1 MNGDWKYVYIKQGIS
16 LLIHISHVNEEQ
28 DVSGGIQ
35 VTRASGNLRNETLE
49 LHVTLAFCPF

>member
-1 MNGDWKYVYIKQGIS
+1 MYIKQGIS

-35 VTRASGNLRNETLE
+35 VTRASGSLRNETLE